1 MNTEFLS
8 NLTYYAITGGI
19 TLLVL
24 AGLFILAWKLFHFF
38 KAKSNEAEAADP
50 QQEQAAQTVKNLA
63 ALLAEAEKDS
73 NKASLVLLD
82 AQTHTQTLVNLVQG
96 IALKAETMADEIDT
110 LNAAL
115 AAISS
120 RDPLQIAK
128 ATGRLKDQHIRTLML
143 GRVKNLEYWQDTSH
157 LIAAQVGT
165 LAQWEQGYR
174 TFSSNLLAEVA
185 KSKAKLAALDAAL
198 ELTGASRPLLQAQAN
213 LTEATHYLQLE
224 RRPGLYQITKQL
236 PAINAGLAVR

>member
-8 NLTYYAITGGI
+8 NLTYYAIAGGI

-38 KAKSNEAEAADP
+38 KAKSNEAADAH
-50 QQEQAAQTVKNLA
+50 QEQAAQTVKNLA
-63 ALLAEAEKDS
+63 VLLAEAEKDS

-96 IALKAETMADEIDT
+96 IALKAETMAAEIDT

-115 AAISS
+115 EAISS
-120 RDPLQIAK
+120 RDPLQIATAAGK
-128 ATGRLKDQHIRTLML
+128 LHDQHIRTLML
-143 GRVKNLEYWQDTSH
+143 GRIKNLEYWQDTSH

-165 LAQWEQGYR
+165 LAQWEKGYR
-174 TFSSNLLAEVA
+174 VFSSNLLSEIA
-185 KSKAKLAALDAAL
+185 KTKAQLAALDAAL
-198 ELTGASRPLLQAQAN
+198 ELTGTSRPLLQAQAN
-213 LTEATHYLQLE
+213 LTEATHFLQLE
-224 RRPGLYQITKQL
+224 RRPGLYQMTKQL